1 MRLQRCYRFQ
11 LRSYYTRLALLFLNT
26 PMKNSRQTRQ
36 AIWGGVNENRSDL
49 WNTPIRGLYIQL
61 RMSQDINRS

>member
-1 MRLQRCYRFQ
+1 MLIAASRLG
-11 LRSYYTRLALLFLNT
+11 TVTTGLAMLFLNM
-26 PMKNSRQTRQ
+26 PMKNSRQARQ